1 MNPAITNTRSNFF
14 EIAWS
19 RYKKSIVVILLI
31 FLLFIAGEVLVGN
44 FLSFGQLLLT
54 MKLASY
60 IALFALCQMIVIAAG
75 GGGLDL
81 SVGYTATMTAVL
93 TASIMDGQNSNLWM
107 AILVALA
114 VGIAVGFANGF
125 LAAFLK
131 LPALVVTMA
140 MANIVQGIVNAYT
153 KGADITGK
161 PSPILQII
169 AAKSTGIF
177 PNVVFLLIVVAIIT
191 MILLYKTSWGLKL
204 FGVGSNEIA
213 AYLSGVDAK
222 VVRWVAFVV
231 SGVLASL
238 MGLLLIGNLGLAFK
252 DMGSMYVMPS
262 IAATVV
268 GGISLDGGE
277 GNYFNVILGSIFLQ
291 TLTNLLIALGWGD
304 AGKWIGFGIV
314 LYVLLI
320 AYVRNPRSR

>member
-19 RYKKSIVVILLI
+19 RYKKSIVVVLLI
-31 FLLFIAGEVLVGN
+31 LLLFIAGEVLVGN

-125 LAAFLK
+125 LAAYLK

>member
-125 LAAFLK
+125 LAAYLK

-222 VVRWVAFVV
+222 IVRWVAFVV

>member
-19 RYKKSIVVILLI
+19 RYKKSIVVVLLI
-31 FLLFIAGEVLVGN
+31 LLLFIAGEVLVGN